1 MSEMLRSHRH
11 LALLITAVAGLTLQP
26 LLQAKFVGVLIFEV
40 LAYALLIAVFLA
52 IFERH
57 RDRKIAL
64 MIGLPGI
71 AANLFAYF
79 AHGTAQWAALVLFHS
94 LSVIFMGYAVGIILR
109 GVFRSRHIG
118 AEQILGGVCGYLLAG
133 VAWANLYLV
142 IYFFRPDGFN
152 VAPGLAMQLETPES
166 RRFLFNYFSF
176 ITLSTVGYGDMSPLS
191 PAACSA
197 AWLEALFG
205 QFYMAVLIG
214 QLIGMKLTQTAIT
227 KP

>member
-1 MSEMLRSHRH
+1 MPDILRSHRH
-11 LALLITAVAGLTLQP
+11 LALLIVAIAGLTLQP
-26 LLQAKFVGVLIFEV
+26 LLQAKFVGVLIFEL

-52 IFERH
+52 IF
-57 RDRKIAL
+57 DRTQDRRIAL
-64 MIGLPGI
+64 SIGLPGI

-79 AHGTAQWAALVLFHS
+79 AHGTAQWTALVIFHS

-109 GVFRSRHIG
+109 GVFRSRRIG
-118 AEQILGGVCGYLLAG
+118 AEQIFGGVCGYLLAG

-152 VAPGLAMQLETPES
+152 VASGLAMHLETPVA

-176 ITLSTVGYGDMSPLS
+176 ITLSTVGYGDISPIA

-214 QLIGMKLTQTAIT
+214 QLIGMKLSQTAVT
-227 KP
+227 KS